1 MKIPTLFLGLLLTS
15 PWALVLADK
24 DKIVGG
30 EVVDITEHP
39 WTVSLRNVVVG
50 ISHFCGGSILNREW
64 ILTAA
69 HCLDGI
75 TPIQFD
81 VVAGTSTVW
90 IDCDNRFFVFT
101 YAHYAYY
108 D

>member
-1 MKIPTLFLGLLLTS
+1 MTMQAFLIA
-15 PWALVLADK
+15 ALAALASSAASE

-30 EVVDITEHP
+30 EVVDITQHP
-39 WTVSLRNVVVG
+39 WQVSLRNVVVG

-81 VVAGTSTVW
+81 VVAGR
-90 IDCDNRFFVFT
+90 ILFR
-101 YAHYAYY
+101 
-108 D
+108 